1 MSTLIGDVKPIIAD
15 TPVLDQP
22 PLLLNSSK
30 TCGCA
35 RGAITHKGMMMAKK
49 PAKWRIRTVPSI
61 SGSRAAN
68 TVLKAIEKA
77 MAAIVRSVPCQ
88 FFHT

>member
-15 TPVLDQP
+15 TPVVDQP

-30 TCGCA
+30 ICGCA

-49 PAKWRIRTVPSI
+49 PAKWRIRTVPST
-61 SGSRAAN
+61 SGSREAN

-77 MAAIVRSVPCQ
+77 MAAIVRSVPW
-88 FFHT
+88 